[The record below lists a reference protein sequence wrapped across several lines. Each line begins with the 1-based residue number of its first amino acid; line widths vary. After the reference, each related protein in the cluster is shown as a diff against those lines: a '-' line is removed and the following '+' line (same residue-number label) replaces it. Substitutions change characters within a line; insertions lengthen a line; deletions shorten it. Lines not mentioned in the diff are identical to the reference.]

1 MDKYAKLQIRQLDE
15 ALEPFQKLKSSPPPR
30 DGWIKAVRESLG
42 MSLRQLSQ
50 RAGLSK
56 TSVASIE
63 SLEGK
68 GTVQLDSIRRL
79 ANGMGCELVYAL
91 VPRHSLQ
98 EIVENQARS
107 KATELVD
114 RISTSMEM
122 EAQGISPADRARQVE
137 ELTEE
142 ILRTRKRGLW
152 DV

>member
-15 ALEPFQKLKSSPPPR
+15 ALEPFQQLKTSPPPR
-30 DGWIKAVRESLG
+30 EGWIKAIRVSLG

-50 RAGLSK
+50 RTGLSK

-68 GTVQLDSIRRL
+68 GTAQLDSIRRL
-79 ANGMGCELVYAL
+79 ANSMDCELVYAL

-98 EIVENQARS
+98 KTVEKQARL
-107 KATELVD
+107 KAADLVD
-114 RISTSMEM
+114 RVSTSMEL
-122 EAQGISPADRARQVE
+122 EEQGISPADRARQVQ